1 MVAQRDDIGAGGE
14 EILRL
19 IRGQSYAGDVLP
31 VDHGE
36 VYAVDLLKGAQSTGQ
51 MAGAILAGNISQCQH
66 TKFHRVSSR

>member
-1 MVAQRDDIGAGGE
+1 MVAQRDNIGTGGE

-19 IRGQSYAGDVLP
+19 IWGQPHAGDILT

-36 VYAVDLLKGAQSTGQ
+36 VHAVDLLKGTQGTGQ